1 MSEYWKSTPRYWCK
15 HCSMY
20 VRDTKLDR
28 ANHEATGKHRGG
40 VERALRD
47 LHRGHERDEREKE
60 RARREIERLNGVV
73 GGGGP
78 SSSDAAGASK
88 PRTGP
93 PAPQPQP
100 QQQQQGG
107 PAAGLSKE
115 QRQAQLEQLVAMGV
129 SIPDELRADMAM
141 AGDWTVT
148 KVRVVDRDGNGG
160 AGKPAT
166 DTAGVRGKR
175 ERDKTEDEAEAEEAA
190 EGLFKRPR
198 RWGRGDA
205 KAVGGAEDAELEAL
219 LGGDV
224 VVIKKTEEDDD
235 EDGKSAIKKED
246 GGGVEREDGAAAAAA
261 ASIKKEEQPAD
272 VAPVKDEPRDE
283 EGGIG
288 ESVPADAGVA
298 PAVMFKKRKPK
309 NIRQR

>member
-1 MSEYWKSTPRYWCK
+1 MAEYWKSTPRYWCK

-73 GGGGP
+73 GGP
-78 SSSDAAGASK
+78 SSSSSSADAGASK
-88 PRTGP
+88 LRTGP
-93 PAPQPQP
+93 PPPPPPPQP
-100 QQQQQGG
+100 QQQGG
-107 PAAGLSKE
+107 AAGLSKE
-115 QRQAQLEQLVAMGV
+115 QRQTQLEQLLAMGV
-129 SIPDELRADMAM
+129 SIPEELRADMAM

-148 KVRVVDRDGNGG
+148 KVRVVDGDGDGTG
-160 AGKPAT
+160 AKTA

-175 ERDKTEDEAEAEEAA
+175 ERDKTEDEIEAEEAA
-190 EGLFKRPR
+190 EGLFKRPK
-198 RWGRGDA
+198 RWGRGDS
-205 KAVGGAEDAELEAL
+205 KAGGGEDAELEAL

-224 VVIKKTEEDDD
+224 AIKKTEEG
-235 EDGKSAIKKED
+235 DGGGEKTAVKKED
-246 GGGVEREDGAAAAAA
+246 EGGVKKEDGAAAAPV
-261 ASIKKEEQPAD
+261 KKEEQPAD

-283 EGGIG
+283 DGGIG
-288 ESVPADAGVA
+288 ESVSGDVGAA

-309 NIRQR
+309 NTRQR